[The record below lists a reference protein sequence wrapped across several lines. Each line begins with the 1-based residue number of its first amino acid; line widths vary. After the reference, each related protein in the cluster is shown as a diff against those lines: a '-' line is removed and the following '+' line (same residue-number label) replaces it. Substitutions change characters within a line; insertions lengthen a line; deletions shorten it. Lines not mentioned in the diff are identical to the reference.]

1 MSNKRQEILD
11 WLEKNRRPEIRI
23 QFKKAEVALPVGV
36 SKIGGCPDVPADFV
50 WPRVQGGGS
59 YGYKDAPAEYK
70 QEVFNPSPKAL
81 MAEYEKC
88 TPEFVSQF
96 NLPPDASDEA
106 VARLVAMAE
115 KEIPNLC
122 QQFEITAK
130 KMQSPSHRQ
139 FVYEY
144 SLKNLPQMAGLM
156 KMQHKMMSL
165 FLSDED
171 LKNYENGVIED
182 DDDDIDDGS
191 VPFDRP
197 LAFMAQF
204 NLSEVADLDKE
215 NLLPKQGHLLFFYD
229 YAGLDYGETQDC
241 VRVLYFPPD
250 STLTPMPLPDD
261 LDKHSRIPELQVSF
275 QASSNVPDS
284 ERTRMQ
290 FDDIYDELDDDDT
303 EKLWGEG
310 RGNYVPKL
318 LGYAD
323 TVQDG
328 MEEECALRAAGLEW
342 DDYND
347 KPEIKAQIDKE
358 KDDWILLFQLDE
370 IYWGDTD
377 YTNTPADFSGLYDL
391 QNKIS
396 KALPMAG
403 KAFGNYVEDMQTAL
417 ENSGVQVVGKQE
429 GEKKSFL
436 SSLMGGIFGRKEM
449 TAEDILQ
456 EMQTAKEKGD
466 LQKMFENEDDDDIED
481 NIADEADDEMDGLIF
496 GDGGCLYIFIRK
508 QDLVAGD
515 FSQVRFS
522 VQSH

>member
-1 MSNKRQEILD
+1 MSNKRQQILD
-11 WLEKNRRPEIRI
+11 WLEQNRRPEIRI
-23 QFKKAEVALPVGV
+23 QFQKAEQPLAIGA
-36 SKIGGCPDVPADFV
+36 SKIGGCPDVPAGFV

-59 YGYKDAPAEYK
+59 YGYKDAPAEYQ
-70 QEVFNPSPKAL
+70 QEPIDYPSPKVL

-96 NLPPDASDEA
+96 NLPPDASDEE

-122 QQFEITAK
+122 QQCEITPK

-139 FVYEY
+139 FVYEHH
-144 SLKNLPQMAGLM
+144 LKNLPQMAGVM

-182 DDDDIDDGS
+182 NDIDDGS

-250 STLTPMPLPDD
+250 LPLTQMPLPDD
-261 LDKHSRIPELQVSF
+261 MDKHSRIPELQVSF
-275 QASSNVPDS
+275 QAGSNVPDS

-310 RGNYVPKL
+310 RGDYVPKL

-323 TVQDG
+323 TIQG
-328 MEEECALRAAGLEW
+328 CMEEECALRAAGLEW
-342 DDYND
+342 DDYHD

-370 IYWGDTD
+370 IDWGDTD
-377 YTNTPADFSGLYDL
+377 YTNTPADFSGLYEL
-391 QNKIS
+391 QNNIS

-417 ENSGVQVVGKQE
+417 EKGGVQVTGKPQE
-429 GEKKSFL
+429 EKKSFL

-449 TAEDILQ
+449 TAEDMLQ

-466 LQKMFENEDDDDIED
+466 LQKMFENEDDDDIEE
-481 NIADEADDEMDGLIF
+481 NIADEADDDMGGLIF

-508 QDLVAGD
+508 QDLAAGD